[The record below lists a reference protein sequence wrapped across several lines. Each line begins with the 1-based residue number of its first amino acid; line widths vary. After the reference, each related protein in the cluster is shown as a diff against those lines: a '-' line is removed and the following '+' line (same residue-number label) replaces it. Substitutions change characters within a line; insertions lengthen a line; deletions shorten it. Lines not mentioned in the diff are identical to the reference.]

1 MDTGLLWFDNSAQPR
16 TEKVAA
22 AAAHYERRFGER
34 PNVCYMHP
42 EMLDTSSAKQC
53 ALQLR
58 GATHVLRH
66 HLWIGIE
73 SRQRAAGPVV
83 NGKSTRSRAK

>member
-1 MDTGLLWFDNSAQPR
+1 MDTGLLWFDNSAQPL
-16 TEKVAA
+16 TDKVAA
-22 AAAHYERRFGER
+22 AAAHYERRFGES

-42 EMLDTSSAKQC
+42 EMLDKASAKQC

-58 GATHVLRH
+58 TATHVLQH

-73 SRQRAAGPVV
+73 SRPRAAGPVA
-83 NGKSTRSRAK
+83 NGKSARSRAK

>member
-1 MDTGLLWFDNSAQPR
+1 MDTGLLWFDNSAQPL
-16 TEKVAA
+16 TDKVAA

-34 PNVCYMHP
+34 PNVCYLHP
-42 EMLDTSSAKQC
+42 EMLDMASAKQC

-58 GATHVLRH
+58 TATHVLQH

-73 SRQRAAGPVV
+73 SGPRAAGLVG
-83 NGKSTRSRAK
+83 NGKSARSRAK

>member
-1 MDTGLLWFDNSAQPR
+1 MDTGLLWFDNSVQPL
-16 TEKVAA
+16 TDKVAA

-34 PNVCYMHP
+34 PNVCYLHP
-42 EMLDTSSAKQC
+42 EMLDKASAKQC

-58 GATHVLRH
+58 TATHVLQH

-73 SRQRAAGPVV
+73 SGPRAAGLVG
-83 NGKSTRSRAK
+83 NGKSARSRAK

>member
-1 MDTGLLWFDNSAQPR
+1 MDTGLLWFDNSAQPL

-58 GATHVLRH
+58 GAPSFMDWH
-66 HLWIGIE
+66 
-73 SRQRAAGPVV
+73 
-83 NGKSTRSRAK
+83 